1 MQIWK
6 NIPKYNYD
14 AVYHEIKITS
24 ETSNFEM
31 YFGDEIMFLL
41 TFSFTF
47 YIPFF
52 VRSDVLN
59 IKMTEMVT
67 QKLLTWTFYVHSTTI
82 DYHTLSYSLL
92 CRNTSLPFLVNYS
105 NGAIYLIIRICFSRF
120 TWYFY
125 CKQINALH
133 KTYFV

>member
-6 NIPKYNYD
+6 NIPKYNCD

-59 IKMTEMVT
+59 IKMTEMVI
-67 QKLLTWTFYVHSTTI
+67 QKSLTWTFYVRSTTI
-82 DYHTLSYSLL
+82 DYHTLFSLL
-92 CRNTSLPFLVNYS
+92 CGIVYAFYNKVQQRYIFNNPDVLFKIYMMLLLQATKPFFHSKILV
-105 NGAIYLIIRICFSRF
+105 
-120 TWYFY
+120 
-125 CKQINALH
+125 
-133 KTYFV
+133 